1 MSAMEP
7 VAQRTAPSVDPGLAT
22 SVLLGIAALL
32 VAVMSVTALV
42 VGGLVQVAAAV
53 VFGAAIAVGAF
64 LRLRLP
70 GEREAWPI
78 ATAGAMAYAVLP
90 SFGGVDAT
98 YEAYQ
103 VVAVT
108 SIALLIGM
116 LPHMVASRLPSLD
129 LAARQVLTTALAAGL
144 FRPLLWLA
152 RENSLSPWRIAVV
165 MTAVV
170 VVALAADAALAA
182 VVRSART
189 RAPFAQCL
197 TDELA
202 AGLGLNAAVA
212 ATAVMIALASGS
224 MSLWALPVFGLQMA
238 LVQQA
243 FKRYAAIRA
252 TYRQTIRALSR
263 VTEVGGYTETGHAR
277 RVCDI
282 ALAIGREMGMG
293 EKELLDLEYAALMHD
308 IGQLSLEAPIPGG
321 ATVVAAPYEQR
332 LIADKGADVIV
343 QTGVLDEVAKIVRH
357 IPDPY
362 RRPQEVVDTTVPLA
376 SRIIRAANAF
386 DDLVGGSMEA
396 SRRLEAVERLR
407 LGMVYDFDPDVVN
420 TLSRIVERSASFSL

>member
-1 MSAMEP
+1 MLFRS
-7 VAQRTAPSVDPGLAT
+7 
-22 SVLLGIAALL
+22 
-32 VAVMSVTALV
+32 
-42 VGGLVQVAAAV
+42 
-53 VFGAAIAVGAF
+53 IAVGAF

-202 AGLGLNAAVA
+202 AGLGLDRKSTRLNSSHV
-212 ATAVMIALASGS
+212 SE
-224 MSLWALPVFGLQMA
+224 
-238 LVQQA
+238 
-243 FKRYAAIRA
+243 
-252 TYRQTIRALSR
+252 SR
-263 VTEVGGYTETGHAR
+263 
-277 RVCDI
+277 
-282 ALAIGREMGMG
+282 MP
-293 EKELLDLEYAALMHD
+293 
-308 IGQLSLEAPIPGG
+308 S
-321 ATVVAAPYEQR
+321 
-332 LIADKGADVIV
+332 
-343 QTGVLDEVAKIVRH
+343 
-357 IPDPY
+357 
-362 RRPQEVVDTTVPLA
+362 
-376 SRIIRAANAF
+376 
-386 DDLVGGSMEA
+386 
-396 SRRLEAVERLR
+396 
-407 LGMVYDFDPDVVN
+407 
-420 TLSRIVERSASFSL
+420 SA